1 MAAKHLPKT
10 GERMVMG
17 STRILLSDAVKR
29 VIHRSGLLGLSRRY
43 RRTNTA
49 LILRYHS
56 VGSADGSAPIHI
68 DPSLCVPAPAFAQQ
82 MRFIRDHYTPVSLDQ
97 LFEAIKEERPF
108 PQGAVAITFDD
119 GYRDNYSQ
127 ALPILKEYGL
137 PATFY
142 ITAGCV
148 EARDILWTSK
158 LRYYFMATRERELHL
173 RHPTSQVLD
182 LSSHVARQASYAHT
196 VALIKSVGR
205 QRGGDEVFQEVE
217 AALKVTNLDPLAD
230 SMLSW
235 EEIREMGQA
244 GMLIGAHTLTHPNL
258 PGLPPEAAE
267 AEVAGSK
274 ALIEER
280 VKVPVDHFAYPNGR
294 GVSHFNDT
302 VKEIVRRAG
311 FLTSVTSISGPICHA
326 DDLFTLRR
334 LGVYRKHAH
343 LFRFALDMER
353 TRLSQPSSHRDGQG

>member
-1 MAAKHLPKT
+1 
-10 GERMVMG
+10 MG
-17 STRILLSDAVKR
+17 STRILLSDALKR
-29 VIHRSGLLGLSRRY
+29 AIHFSGLLGLTRRY
-43 RRTNTA
+43 RRTDSA
-49 LILRYHS
+49 IILRYHS
-56 VGSADGSAPIHI
+56 VGGADESVPIHI
-68 DPSLCVPAPAFAQQ
+68 DPSLCVPASAFARQ
-82 MRFIRDHYTPVSLDQ
+82 MRFIRQHYTPVSLTQ
-97 LFEAIKEERPF
+97 LFEAIQEQRPF
-108 PQGAVAITFDD
+108 PRGAVAITFDD

-127 ALPILKEYGL
+127 ALPILQEYGL

-158 LRYYFMATRERELHL
+158 LRYYFMATRQPTLHL
-173 RHPTSQVLD
+173 RQPTSQNLD
-182 LSSHVARQASYAHT
+182 LSSPAARQASYAQT

-217 AALKVTNLDPLAD
+217 AALQVTNLDPLKN

-235 EEIREMGQA
+235 PEIEAMSRA

-274 ALIEER
+274 TLIEER
-280 VKVPVDHFAYPNGR
+280 LKISVDHFAYPNGR

-302 VKEIVRRAG
+302 VKEIVRQAG
-311 FLTSVTSISGPICHA
+311 FLTSVTSISGPVCRT

-334 LGVYRKHAH
+334 LGVYRKHAR
-343 LFRFALDMER
+343 LFSFALDLER
-353 TRLSQPSSHRDGQG
+353 TRLNGGRLIFP

>member
-1 MAAKHLPKT
+1 MAARHLPKT
-10 GERMVMG
+10 DKRVVMG
-17 STRILLSDAVKR
+17 STRIWLSDAVKR
-29 VIHRSGLLGLSRRY
+29 VIYLSGILGLSRRY
-43 RRTNTA
+43 RRTTTA

-56 VGSADGSAPIHI
+56 VGGPDGSAPIHI
-68 DPSLCVPAPAFAQQ
+68 DPSLCVPVSAFAQQ

-97 LFEAIKEERPF
+97 LFEAINEGRPF
-108 PQGAVAITFDD
+108 PRGAVAITFDD

-127 ALPILKEYGL
+127 ALPILQEYGL

-148 EARDILWTSK
+148 EARNVLWTSK
-158 LRYYFMATRERELHL
+158 LRYYFMVTRERALHL
-173 RHPTSQVLD
+173 RHPKSQVLD
-182 LSSHVARQASYAHT
+182 LSSHEARQASYAHT
-196 VALIKSVGR
+196 VALIKSAGR
-205 QRGGDEVFQEVE
+205 RRGGDEVFQEVE
-217 AALKVTNLDPLAD
+217 AALKVTNLDPLKD

-235 EEIREMGQA
+235 EEIQEMSRA

-258 PGLPPEAAE
+258 PGLPPDAAE

-280 VKVPVDHFAYPNGR
+280 VQVSVDHFAYPNGR

-302 VKEIVRRAG
+302 VREIVRAAG
-311 FLTSVTSISGPICHA
+311 FLTSVTSINGPVGRV

-334 LGVYRKHAH
+334 VGVYRKHAY
-343 LFRFALDMER
+343 LFRFALDLER
-353 TRLSQPSSHRDGQG
+353 TRLRRS